1 MKNKKILVSACITGK
16 NCRYDGGNCFDKKVM
31 DFLENRDY
39 ISACPEEL
47 GGLKIPRTP
56 AEILVKKEVLP
67 ERRVINREG
76 MDVTVFFEKGARE
89 TLDIIRSNGI
99 KLAILQDRSP
109 SCGSRFIYSGNFSGN
124 LVEGM
129 GITAALLKANGIM
142 VLDENNFEE
151 KLKLK

>member
-1 MKNKKILVSACITGK
+1 
-16 NCRYDGGNCFDKKVM
+16 M

-89 TLDIIRSNGI
+89 TLDIIKSNGI

-129 GITAALLKANGIM
+129 GITAALLKANGII
-142 VLDENNFEE
+142 VLDESNFEK